1 MKNGEMLVKGY
12 KLVVIKGISSE
23 NLMNSMVTI
32 ANSTVHDLPEVH
44 TAILDMDNQQKPT
57 GEHMELCSLLCAS
70 LDGKGVGERM
80 GTCICMLSP
89 FTIHLKLSKHC

>member
-32 ANSTVHDLPEVH
+32 ANSTVHGLLEVH
-44 TAILDMDNQQKPT
+44 TAVLDMDNQQKPT
-57 GEHMELCSLLCAS
+57 G
-70 LDGKGVGERM
+70 
-80 GTCICMLSP
+80 
-89 FTIHLKLSKHC
+89 